1 MRNMIAFHKLL
12 CTGRES
18 TQENGNAQ
26 SELHGENWYQDY
38 YREHSTVQVK
48 PQSAYPI
55 GEKIEHQMAEN
66 AFMQE
71 ARADALEQMKKHG
84 FNDVKMDDFEPSL
97 IKTVRFSK
105 VGDQEI

>member
-1 MRNMIAFHKLL
+1 MSKLFYHIRVA
-12 CTGRES
+12 T
-18 TQENGNAQ
+18 NAKVRLQ
-26 SELHGENWYQDY
+26 NSFGPQQAWYQDY

-71 ARADALEQMKKHG
+71 ARADALEQMRKHG